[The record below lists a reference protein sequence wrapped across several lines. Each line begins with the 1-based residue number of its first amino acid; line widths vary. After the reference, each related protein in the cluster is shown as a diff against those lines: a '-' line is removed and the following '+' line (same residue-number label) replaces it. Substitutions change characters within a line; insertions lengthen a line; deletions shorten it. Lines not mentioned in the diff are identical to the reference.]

1 MEWRRK
7 MSVTVDVGLL
17 ILRIVVGLLF
27 AGHGAQKLFGWFG
40 GRGMA
45 GHTGLM
51 ERLGMSPAPVWAWV
65 NALAEFLGGLGLL
78 FGLLTP
84 LAAVGL
90 LGSMI
95 VAIVKVHGPKGVWN
109 TNGGFEFPLTLAAVA
124 FVVGLTGP
132 GFYSLDQILGVRL
145 PEPGTYVVALLA
157 MLIVVAVDLIV
168 PSVRHAHRTA

>member
-1 MEWRRK
+1 MEEK
-7 MSVTVDVGLL
+7 MSATVNVGLL
-17 ILRIVVGLLF
+17 ILRVVVGLLF

-45 GHTGLM
+45 GHTGIL
-51 ERLGMSPAPVWAWV
+51 ERLGMSPAPVWAWI

-84 LAAVGL
+84 LAAVAL

-95 VAIVKVHGPKGVWN
+95 VAIAKVHWSKGVWN
-109 TNGGFEFPLTLAAVA
+109 TNGGFEYPVTLAAVA

-132 GFYSLDQILGVRL
+132 GFYSLDRILGVRL
-145 PEPGTYVVALLA
+145 PEPATYVAALLA
-157 MLIVVAVDLIV
+157 MLVVVVVGLV
-168 PSVRHAHRTA
+168 MPSVRRAHRTA

>member
-1 MEWRRK
+1 MTT
-7 MSVTVDVGLL
+7 SVNVGLL

-45 GHTGLM
+45 GSTGMM
-51 ERLGMSPAPVWAWV
+51 ERLGMSPAPVWAWI

-95 VAIVKVHGPKGVWN
+95 VAIVKVHWPKGVWN
-109 TNGGFEFPLTLAAVA
+109 TNGGFEFPLTMATVA

-132 GFYSLDQILGVRL
+132 GFYSLDRILGVRL
-145 PEPGTYVVALLA
+145 PEPATYVVALVV
-157 MLIVVAVDLIV
+157 MLIAVVVGLV
-168 PSVRHAHRTA
+168 MSSVRHAHRTA

>member
-1 MEWRRK
+1 
-7 MSVTVDVGLL
+7 MSATVNVGLL

-45 GHTGLM
+45 GHTGIM
-51 ERLGMSPAPVWAWV
+51 ERLGMSPAPIWAWI

-95 VAIVKVHGPKGVWN
+95 VAIAKVHWPKGVWN
-109 TNGGFEFPLTLAAVA
+109 TNGGFEFPLTLSAVA
-124 FVVGLTGP
+124 FVIGLTGP
-132 GFYSLDQILGVRL
+132 GFYSLDRILGVRL
-145 PEPGTYVVALLA
+145 PEPATYVVALVV
-157 MLIVVAVDLIV
+157 MLIVVVVGLVV
-168 PSVRHAHRTA
+168 PSVRRHAHRTA

>member
-1 MEWRRK
+1 
-7 MSVTVDVGLL
+7 MSATVNVGLL

-45 GHTGLM
+45 GHTGSM
-51 ERLGMSPAPVWAWV
+51 ERLGMSPAPVWAWIS
-65 NALAEFLGGLGLL
+65 ALAEFLGGFGLL

-95 VAIVKVHGPKGVWN
+95 VAIAKVHWPKGVWN
-109 TNGGFEFPLTLAAVA
+109 ANGGFEFPLTMATVA

-132 GFYSLDQILGVRL
+132 GFYSLDRILGVRL
-145 PEPGTYVVALLA
+145 PEPATYLVALVV
-157 MLIVVAVDLIV
+157 MLIVVVVGLV
-168 PSVRHAHRTA
+168 MPSVRHAHRTA

>member
-1 MEWRRK
+1 
-7 MSVTVDVGLL
+7 MSATVNVGLL
-17 ILRIVVGLLF
+17 ILRSVVGLLF

-45 GHTGLM
+45 GHTGIM
-51 ERLGMSPAPVWAWV
+51 ERLGMSPAPVWAWI

-95 VAIVKVHGPKGVWN
+95 VAIVKVHWPKGVWN
-109 TNGGFEFPLTLAAVA
+109 TKGGFEFPLTMATVA

-132 GFYSLDQILGVRL
+132 GFYSLDRILGVRL
-145 PEPGTYVVALLA
+145 PEPATYLVALVV
-157 MLIVVAVDLIV
+157 MLIVVVVGLV
-168 PSVRHAHRTA
+168 MPSVRHAHRTA

>member
-1 MEWRRK
+1 M
-7 MSVTVDVGLL
+7 TVNIGLL

-27 AGHGAQKLFGWFG
+27 TGHGAQKLFGWFG

-45 GHTGLM
+45 GHIGIM
-51 ERLGMSPAPVWAWV
+51 ERLNMSPAPVWAWI

-84 LAAVGL
+84 LAVVGL

-95 VAIVKVHGPKGVWN
+95 VAVVKVHWPKGVWN
-109 TNGGFEFPLTLAAVA
+109 TNGGFEFPLTMATVA

-132 GFYSLDQILGVRL
+132 GFYSLDRILGVRL
-145 PEPGTYVVALLA
+145 PEPATYVVALVV
-157 MLIVVAVDLIV
+157 MLIVVVVGLV
-168 PSVRHAHRTA
+168 MPSVRHAHRTA

>member
-1 MEWRRK
+1 MTT
-7 MSVTVDVGLL
+7 TVNVGLL

-40 GRGMA
+40 GPGMG
-45 GHTGLM
+45 GHTGIM
-51 ERLGMSPAPVWAWV
+51 ERLGVSPAPVWAWI

-95 VAIVKVHGPKGVWN
+95 VAIAKVHWPRGIWN

-124 FVVGLTGP
+124 FVAGMTGP
-132 GFYSLDQILGVRL
+132 GFYSLDRVLGVRL
-145 PEPGTYVVALLA
+145 PEPATYVVALVV
-157 MLIVVAVDLIV
+157 MLIVVAVGLVV
-168 PSVRHAHRTA
+168 PSVRRHAHRPA